1 LFGEEERKKNK
12 NKVFICALF
21 VFFAERDA
29 GSEEDSTTLTY
40 NNNNN
45 RGCPQSSNKK
55 LLSLEIE
62 AKEGMRESAAD
73 ERTNFQTE
81 EWVRVSDFDVGT
93 PTSITQEPQEEDY
106 DAVAAATGDQEDD
119 SSSSS
124 FGDFLQGLDRFADW
138 ETISSR
144 DALGGPSSSLSD
156 DWKKLL
162 LVDQQGAVDESI
174 IAGSSSPERTFTL
187 PYEVADE
194 RSRSED
200 VPAEQQKPD
209 PESSTQPQE
218 SSEDSISTCSEEEAH
233 NPSTQQQEQD
243 EDDDRSSSIVEITSS
258 QAEQDEEEEE
268 HGSLVEVP
276 YPEEEGD
283 EEDKVSSIVE
293 VSSRPELD
301 DDNYSSGIGDLVSL
315 EDEENDDDQDGSVVV
330 VVASIADPEDEDDR
344 TFSCPESSISEEPN
358 DDDNDDHDDDEAHH
372 HHLSLPPLTAS
383 VLEKLSIENHQAVAM
398 ISVAEE
404 IIGSEAEQFTSSQL
418 LQEAQGNDNAEEP
431 EETAPPLEQEET
443 THVPDELL
451 DDTADS
457 DKDLLHQRK
466 QQEEEIFAEEE
477 ENIGKLIAE
486 SLVEEPPL
494 MMSAVLETVVTK
506 EEMMLSEPLKCGEV
520 EDLQPVAIEET
531 GCKPFEEEDNM
542 PDSQNHAPPL
552 HDDDDGAEMR
562 NREKSGAEEE
572 EGQAA
577 EQNWNDA
584 AAVEDD
590 GEQQESAAMTEETLP
605 IDPGAK
611 PEVSVVVVVVGNTQ
625 PDALLAAKDKEEV
638 HSIMS
643 SLSANDAAESIV
655 MPTEKEDNQVKARNL
670 PSRDLPRNSLAEEE
684 PNGCTAIASFFG
696 KGFSMSGP
704 GGPPIY
710 LLQFISL
717 QKSTEVSNFVHS
729 VYSLLLAM
737 HFYNET
743 YSWTTIIT
751 AKTTFAE
758 RCMEI
763 ASVECAAWRLVQ
775 ENAACRSLQ

>member
-1 LFGEEERKKNK
+1 
-12 NKVFICALF
+12 
-21 VFFAERDA
+21 
-29 GSEEDSTTLTY
+29 
-40 NNNNN
+40 
-45 RGCPQSSNKK
+45 
-55 LLSLEIE
+55 
-62 AKEGMRESAAD
+62 
-73 ERTNFQTE
+73 
-81 EWVRVSDFDVGT
+81 
-93 PTSITQEPQEEDY
+93 
-106 DAVAAATGDQEDD
+106 
-119 SSSSS
+119 
-124 FGDFLQGLDRFADW
+124 
-138 ETISSR
+138 
-144 DALGGPSSSLSD
+144 
-156 DWKKLL
+156 
-162 LVDQQGAVDESI
+162 
-174 IAGSSSPERTFTL
+174 
-187 PYEVADE
+187 
-194 RSRSED
+194 
-200 VPAEQQKPD
+200 
-209 PESSTQPQE
+209 
-218 SSEDSISTCSEEEAH
+218 
-233 NPSTQQQEQD
+233 
-243 EDDDRSSSIVEITSS
+243 
-258 QAEQDEEEEE
+258 
-268 HGSLVEVP
+268 
-276 YPEEEGD
+276 
-283 EEDKVSSIVE
+283 
-293 VSSRPELD
+293 
-301 DDNYSSGIGDLVSL
+301 
-315 EDEENDDDQDGSVVV
+315 
-330 VVASIADPEDEDDR
+330 
-344 TFSCPESSISEEPN
+344 
-358 DDDNDDHDDDEAHH
+358 
-372 HHLSLPPLTAS
+372 
-383 VLEKLSIENHQAVAM
+383 VLEKLSIENHQAMAM

-404 IIGSEAEQFTSSQL
+404 INGSEAEQFISSQL
-418 LQEAQGNDNAEEP
+418 LQEAQGNNSAEEP

-457 DKDLLHQRK
+457 DKELLYQRK
-466 QQEEEIFAEEE
+466 QQEEEIFAEEV

-494 MMSAVLETVVTK
+494 MMSAVLDTVVTK
-506 EEMMLSEPLKCGEV
+506 EEMMLLDPLKCGEV

-531 GCKPFEEEDNM
+531 GCKPFEEEGNE
-542 PDSQNHAPPL
+542 PDSQNRAPPL

-562 NREKSGAEEE
+562 ISEKSGAEEE

-670 PSRDLPRNSLAEEE
+670 PSRDLPRSSLAEEE

-717 QKSTEVSNFVHS
+717 QKSTEVSIFVHS
-729 VYSLLLAM
+729 VYSLLLAR

-751 AKTTFAE
+751 AKTT
-758 RCMEI
+758 
-763 ASVECAAWRLVQ
+763 
-775 ENAACRSLQ
+775 

>member
-12 NKVFICALF
+12 NKVFICALL

-29 GSEEDSTTLTY
+29 GSEEDSTTSTS
-40 NNNNN
+40 NNSN
-45 RGCPQSSNKK
+45 RGSPQSSIKK

-62 AKEGMRESAAD
+62 ANEGMRESAAD
-73 ERTNFQTE
+73 DQTNFQTE

-119 SSSSS
+119 SSSI

-162 LVDQQGAVDESI
+162 LVDQQGAADESI

-218 SSEDSISTCSEEEAH
+218 SSEDSISISSEEEAH
-233 NPSTQQQEQD
+233 NPSTQQQQQDED

-276 YPEEEGD
+276 YPEEQGD
-283 EEDKVSSIVE
+283 EEEEEEEEDKVSSIVE

-358 DDDNDDHDDDEAHH
+358 DDDDDDDDDDDEAHH

-404 IIGSEAEQFTSSQL
+404 INGSEAEQFTSSQL
-418 LQEAQGNDNAEEP
+418 LQEAQGNNSAEEP

-443 THVPDELL
+443 THVPDEIL

-457 DKDLLHQRK
+457 DKELLHQRK

-477 ENIGKLIAE
+477 ENIGKPIAE

-494 MMSAVLETVVTK
+494 TISAVLDTVVTK
-506 EEMMLSEPLKCGEV
+506 DEMMLSEPLKCGEV

-542 PDSQNHAPPL
+542 RDSQYHAPPL
-552 HDDDDGAEMR
+552 HDDDDDGAEMR

-577 EQNWNDA
+577 KQNWNDA

-625 PDALLAAKDKEEV
+625 PDALPAANEEVEV
-638 HSIMS
+638 HSILS
-643 SLSANDAAESIV
+643 SSSANDAAESIV
-655 MPTEKEDNQVKARNL
+655 IPTEKEDNLVKARSS
-670 PSRDLPRNSLAEEE
+670 PSCDLPRSSLAEEE

-696 KGFSMSGP
+696 KGFSMGGP

-717 QKSTEVSNFVHS
+717 QKSTEVSIFVHS
-729 VYSLLLAM
+729 VYSLLLAR

-751 AKTTFAE
+751 ATTT
-758 RCMEI
+758 
-763 ASVECAAWRLVQ
+763 
-775 ENAACRSLQ
+775 